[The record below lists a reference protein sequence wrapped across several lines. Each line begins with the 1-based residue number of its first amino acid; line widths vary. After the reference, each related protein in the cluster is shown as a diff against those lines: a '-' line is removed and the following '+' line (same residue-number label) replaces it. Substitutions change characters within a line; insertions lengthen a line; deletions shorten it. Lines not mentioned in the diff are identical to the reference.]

1 MSISAFDY
9 KTMLIKRLIITEKEE
24 QDKKKIMKWMNKTLE
39 YLPYNKK
46 LNVGK
51 EFTKVQG
58 IVKTGIV
65 Y

>member
-1 MSISAFDY
+1 
-9 KTMLIKRLIITEKEE
+9 
-24 QDKKKIMKWMNKTLE
+24 MNNTLDQ